1 MDRWGA
7 LPPGVVPAPPSA
19 QIGGVTA
26 SAALLALLAAAP
38 PFGEGLVPARPPAL
52 SAMTLSEPWT
62 PTPAGRSGFTSPP
75 ACSGDVCQPIV
86 AVPGFEPRLSIRG
99 KRTELVVK
107 LLGRARVEPLATVMW
122 ALAATGLRV
131 DFTPASF
138 EPGSL
143 SSGHG
148 GWGHLQVLLR
158 WRLDAA
164 NGPVWPERPR

>member
-1 MDRWGA
+1 MSRWGA
-7 LPPGVVPAPPSA
+7 LPPGVVLAPALP

-26 SAALLALLAAAP
+26 CAALLALLAAAP
-38 PFGEGLVPARPPAL
+38 PFGEGLVPAGPP
-52 SAMTLSEPWT
+52 TLSVMAPAERWAAPA
-62 PTPAGRSGFTSPP
+62 PAGRSGSTPP
-75 ACSGDVCQPIV
+75 ACSGEVCQPIV
-86 AVPGFEPRLSIRG
+86 SVPGFEPRLSIRG

-107 LLGRARVEPLATVMW
+107 LLGRARVEPLATVVW

-138 EPGSL
+138 DSGSL
-143 SSGHG
+143 SSGRG

-158 WRLDAA
+158 WRLDAD

>member
-1 MDRWGA
+1 MRRWGA
-7 LPPGVVPAPPSA
+7 LPPGVVPAPALA

-26 SAALLALLAAAP
+26 AAALLALLAAAP
-38 PFGEGLVPARPPAL
+38 PFGEGLVPASPPAL
-52 SAMTLSEPWT
+52 SVMTLAERWT
-62 PTPAGRSGFTSPP
+62 PPPAGRSGSTSPP

-86 AVPGFEPRLSIRG
+86 AVPGFEPKLSIRG

-138 EPGSL
+138 DSGSL
-143 SSGHG
+143 SSGRG

>member
-7 LPPGVVPAPPSA
+7 LPPGVVLALALP
-19 QIGGVTA
+19 QIGRVTA
-26 SAALLALLAAAP
+26 CAALLALLAASP
-38 PFGEGLVPARPPAL
+38 PSGAGLVPAGPPSL
-52 SAMTLSEPWT
+52 SVTDVGERWT
-62 PTPAGRSGFTSPP
+62 PPSERRSGASAPP
-75 ACSGDVCQPIV
+75 ACSGDICQPIV
-86 AVPGFEPRLSIRG
+86 AVPGFEPKLSIRG
-99 KRTELVVK
+99 KRTELVVR
-107 LLGRARVEPLATVMW
+107 LLGRARVEPLATVVW

-138 EPGSL
+138 ESGSL
-143 SSGHG
+143 SSGRG

>member
-1 MDRWGA
+1 M
-7 LPPGVVPAPPSA
+7 
-19 QIGGVTA
+19 
-26 SAALLALLAAAP
+26 
-38 PFGEGLVPARPPAL
+38 
-52 SAMTLSEPWT
+52 T
-62 PTPAGRSGFTSPP
+62 PTERWAPTIAGRVSSSAGAP
-75 ACSGDVCQPIV
+75 ACSGDICQPRV

-107 LLGRARVEPLATVMW
+107 LLGRARVEPIATLVW

-138 EPGSL
+138 DSGSL

-158 WRLDAA
+158 WRLDAD